1 MFVVI
6 IIISISISII
16 IIVVIIIVVV
26 GDVAYD
32 FFLLVYFF
40 ILHYHYSL
48 FDFISKSLF
57 IIINNTVTKVPIN
70 HLLIPYQ
77 PIIIQPPITSLRLRA
92 FIIKFYYFNNYN
104 NNNNIY
110 YYCSS

>member
-16 IIVVIIIVVV
+16 IIVVV
-26 GDVAYD
+26 GDVAND